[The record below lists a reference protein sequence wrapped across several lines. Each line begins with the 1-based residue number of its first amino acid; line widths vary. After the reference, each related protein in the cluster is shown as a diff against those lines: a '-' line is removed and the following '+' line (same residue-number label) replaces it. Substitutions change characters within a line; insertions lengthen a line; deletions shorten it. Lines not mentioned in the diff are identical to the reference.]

1 MTATINGTPTNTYAL
16 LHSASADGTVSLGPH
31 KLDVEV
37 LNHTSGSTPPAATL
51 RGHPIR
57 HNTSE
62 AVPVKS
68 GDHLWWRIRDVS
80 MVGSADDTPIA
91 AITVQTN

>member
-1 MTATINGTPTNTYAL
+1 MTATTNGTPTNTYAL
-16 LHSASADGTVSLGPH
+16 LHTASSDGTVSLGPH
-31 KLDVEV
+31 MVDVEV

-62 AVPVKS
+62 TIPVQS
-68 GDHLWWRIRDVS
+68 GDHLWWRIKDVS
-80 MVGSADDTPIA
+80 MAGTAADTPIA
-91 AITVQTN
+91 AITVQT